1 MSDPLLQRE
10 AEVPRTRSTGG
21 AIVVA
26 VAFFSLFTALGASA
40 FVIRVRALATRGY
53 VVHPQLVEIAE
64 PAAPVLMDENP
75 QDMQLGCVRT
85 TVGGDTQAMP
95 CPAARPQVDQGYA
108 QRSANV
114 RAGGPVAVELLTREE
129 AVGRA
134 ERQLSAS
141 ERENVARFRAALHRG
156 DAEVALLIYNDFGST
171 SPARY
176 VLESERTV
184 LADDWLATQMA
195 RLERELAARDCGAVN
210 ERIERISRLV
220 PDRHLP
226 SRMDCR

>member
-1 MSDPLLQRE
+1 MSDPVLQRE

-40 FVIRVRALATRGY
+40 FVIRVRAMATQGYLHAQTIVTAPPILATQ
-53 VVHPQLVEIAE
+53 VLV
-64 PAAPVLMDENP
+64 D
-75 QDMQLGCVRT
+75 
-85 TVGGDTQAMP
+85 
-95 CPAARPQVDQGYA
+95 
-108 QRSANV
+108 
-114 RAGGPVAVELLTREE
+114 GPVPVELLSRSE
-129 AVGRA
+129 AAARA
-134 ERQLSAS
+134 ERALGEE
-141 ERENVARFRAALHRG
+141 ERENVVRFRSAVHHG
-156 DAEVALLIYNDFGST
+156 DIEVALLIFNDFAPA

-176 VLESERTV
+176 VLEAERNV
-184 LADDWLATQMA
+184 VADDWLATQMS
-195 RLERELAARDCGAVN
+195 RLERELASRDCGAVN

>member
-1 MSDPLLQRE
+1 MSDPVLQRE

-40 FVIRVRALATRGY
+40 FVIRVRAMATRGY
-53 VVHPQLVEIAE
+53 MHPSVQSLPPI
-64 PAAPVLMDENP
+64 LM
-75 QDMQLGCVRT
+75 
-85 TVGGDTQAMP
+85 TQA
-95 CPAARPQVDQGYA
+95 PAILED
-108 QRSANV
+108 
-114 RAGGPVAVELLTREE
+114 GPVPVELLSRSE
-129 AVGRA
+129 AVARA
-134 ERQLSAS
+134 EHALTDE
-141 ERENVARFRAALHRG
+141 ERENVARFRAAVRRG
-156 DAEVALLIYNDFGST
+156 DTEVALLVYNEFGAA

-176 VLESERTV
+176 VLENERAV
-184 LADDWLATQMA
+184 VADDWLAVQLA
-195 RLERELAARDCGAVN
+195 RLERELATRDCGAVN

>member
-1 MSDPLLQRE
+1 MSDPVLQRE

-40 FVIRVRALATRGY
+40 FVIRVRAMATRGY
-53 VVHPQLVEIAE
+53 LHPQVQTMPPILLSSAE
-64 PAAPVLMDENP
+64 MVGMD
-75 QDMQLGCVRT
+75 
-85 TVGGDTQAMP
+85 
-95 CPAARPQVDQGYA
+95 
-108 QRSANV
+108 
-114 RAGGPVAVELLTREE
+114 GPVPVDLLSRSE
-129 AVGRA
+129 AIARA
-134 ERQLSAS
+134 EHALTED
-141 ERENVARFRAALHRG
+141 ERESVARFRAATRRG
-156 DAEVALLIYNDFGST
+156 DTEVALLIYNDFSAA

-184 LADDWLATQMA
+184 VAEDWLTVQLA
-195 RLERELAARDCGAVN
+195 RLERELAVRDCGAVN